1 MSQGYLSVET
11 RIADGGIPVEGARIY
26 IIPSGQGSDVSE
38 SFYRNYMITDSSGNT
53 GFIRFD
59 APDPKI
65 TENINNTVV
74 PYSLVDVY
82 AVADGF
88 FPTRVRNVQIYG
100 DTQSVLPITLIPA
113 NGSFTGTDS
122 GVVIYDIPANQ
133 LMSADTHNMSGPNNE
148 QTEPLI
154 AEEIF
159 IPEYVTVHLGTP
171 ASNARNVSVPFTEYI
186 KNVASSEIY
195 PTWPEE
201 SLRANVAAII
211 SLTLNRFFTEWY
223 RSQGYDFDITS
234 TTSYDQ
240 SYVEGRNIF
249 ENISRIV
256 DDTFNTY
263 VTREGYINPLF
274 TTFCD
279 GRTVTCNGLSQWGT
293 VTLAEN
299 GNNALQI
306 LRYYYGDDI
315 NLTSTDDIRSAQ
327 SSYPGTPLK
336 LGDTGDDVVTIQQ
349 QLMRIREN
357 YPAIPLIPTIDGI
370 FGSSTDSAV
379 RTFQEI
385 FDLSVDGIVGKSTW
399 YRISYVYSS
408 VAKLAETIG
417 EGVSDIFSE
426 DIPNNTISLGD
437 TGNYVLLL
445 QSLIDYISV
454 FYPSVPN
461 IEKDGIFG
469 QNTEDSVRQFQKTF
483 GLTETGIVTPLVWNA
498 LYQVY
503 LNIINSVTPVLP
515 NQGFPGKDIR
525 RGDSGE
531 NVKLM
536 QTYLNAI
543 SSRYSSIPPVNA
555 DGIFGGDTENA
566 VLAFQR
572 AVRLNPTGIIDVSTW
587 ERIVEL
593 YNFNLNQ

>member
-293 VTLAEN
+293 VSLAEN

-357 YPAIPLIPTIDGI
+357 YPAIPLIPTIDGV

-445 QSLIDYISV
+445 QSLLDYISV

-469 QNTEDSVRQFQKTF
+469 QNTEDAVRQFQKTF

-515 NQGFPGKDIR
+515 NQGFPGRDIR

-543 SSRYSSIPPVNA
+543 SSRYPSIPPVNA

>member
-1 MSQGYLSVET
+1 MSQGYLSIET
-11 RIADGGIPVEGARIY
+11 RVADGGIPIEGAKIY
-26 IIPSGQGSDVSE
+26 IVPSGQGSEVSDT
-38 SFYRNYMITDSSGNT
+38 FYRNYLVTDSSGNT

-59 APDPKI
+59 TPDPEI
-65 TENINNTVV
+65 TENINNNLV

-100 DTQSVLPITLIPA
+100 DTQSVLPITLLPIT
-113 NGSFTGTDS
+113 GSFTGTDS
-122 GVVIYDIPANQ
+122 GVIIYDIPANQ
-133 LMSADTHNMSGPNNE
+133 LLSSDTHGMSGPSNE
-148 QTEPLI
+148 QTQPLI
-154 AEEIF
+154 AEDIF
-159 IPEYVTVHLGTP
+159 IPEYITVHLGTP
-171 ASNARNVSVPFTEYI
+171 ASNSRNVTVPFTEYI

-201 SLRANVAAII
+201 ALRANIAAIT

-240 SYVEGRNIF
+240 SFVEGRNIF

-263 VTREGYINPLF
+263 VTREGYVNPLF

-279 GRTVTCNGLSQWGT
+279 GRTVSCNGLSQWGT
-293 VTLAEN
+293 VSLAES

-306 LRYYYGDDI
+306 LRYYYGNDV

-336 LGDTGDDVVTIQQ
+336 LGDTGEDVVTIQQ

-357 YPAIPLIPTIDGI
+357 YPAIPLIPTIDGV

-385 FDLSVDGIVGKSTW
+385 FDLTVDGIVGKATW
-399 YRISYVYSS
+399 YRISYIYSS
-408 VAKLAETIG
+408 VAKLSETIG
-417 EGVSDIFSE
+417 EGVSEIFSE
-426 DIPNNTISLGD
+426 DIPDVTISVGD

-445 QSLIDYISV
+445 QSLLDYISI
-454 FYPSVPN
+454 FYPTIPA
-461 IEKDGIFG
+461 ITKDGIYG
-469 QNTEDSVRQFQKTF
+469 RNTEDSVRQFQRTF
-483 GLTETGIVTPLVWNA
+483 GLTETGTVTPLIWNA

-503 LNIINSVTPVLP
+503 LNIINSITPSLP
-515 NQGFPGKDIR
+515 NQGFPGRDLR

-543 SSRYSSIPPVNA
+543 ARRYTTIPVVTV

-572 AVRLNPTGIIDVSTW
+572 AVRLNPTGVIDVSTW

-593 YNFNLNQ
+593 YNFEQNQ

>member
-1 MSQGYLSVET
+1 MSQGYLSIET
-11 RIADGGIPVEGARIY
+11 RVADGGIPIEGAKIY
-26 IIPSGQGSDVSE
+26 IVPSGQGSEVSDT
-38 SFYRNYMITDSSGNT
+38 FYRNYLVTDSSGNT

-59 APDPKI
+59 TPDPEI
-65 TENINNTVV
+65 TENINNNLV

-100 DTQSVLPITLIPA
+100 DTQSVLPITLLPIT
-113 NGSFTGTDS
+113 GSFTGTDS
-122 GVVIYDIPANQ
+122 GVIIYDIPANQ
-133 LMSADTHNMSGPNNE
+133 LLSSDTHGMSGPSYE
-148 QTEPLI
+148 QTQPLI
-154 AEEIF
+154 AEDIF
-159 IPEYVTVHLGTP
+159 IPEYITVHLGTP
-171 ASNARNVSVPFTEYI
+171 ASNARNVTVPFTEYI

-201 SLRANVAAII
+201 ALRANIAAIT

-240 SYVEGRNIF
+240 SFVEGRNIF

-263 VTREGYINPLF
+263 VTREGYVNPLF

-279 GRTVTCNGLSQWGT
+279 GRTVSCNGLSQWGT
-293 VTLAEN
+293 VSLAES

-306 LRYYYGDDI
+306 LRYYYGNDV
-315 NLTSTDDIRSAQ
+315 NLSSTDDIRSAQ

-336 LGDTGDDVVTIQQ
+336 LGDTGEDVVTIQQ

-357 YPAIPLIPTIDGI
+357 YPAIPLIPTIDGV
-370 FGSSTDSAV
+370 FGSSTDSAI

-385 FDLSVDGIVGKSTW
+385 FDLTVDGIVGKATW
-399 YRISYVYSS
+399 YRISYIYSS
-408 VAKLAETIG
+408 VAKLSETIG

-426 DIPNNTISLGD
+426 DIPDVTISVGD

-445 QSLIDYISV
+445 QSLLDYISI
-454 FYPSVPN
+454 FYPTIPA
-461 IEKDGIFG
+461 ITKDGIYG
-469 QNTEDSVRQFQKTF
+469 RNTEDAVRQFQRTF
-483 GLTETGIVTPLVWNA
+483 GLTETGTVTPLIWNA

-503 LNIINSVTPVLP
+503 LNIINSITPSLP
-515 NQGFPGKDIR
+515 NQGFPGRDLR

-543 SSRYSSIPPVNA
+543 ARRYTTIPVVTV

-572 AVRLNPTGIIDVSTW
+572 AVRLNPTGVIDVSTW

-593 YNFNLNQ
+593 YNFEQNQ